1 MSNTGNNYAGT
12 MVRNDAAAVVDPA
25 GEARYGD
32 DRVTG
37 WRSRRPGFHRRL
49 VQERLI
55 ESGIATNEKSYRA

>member
-12 MVRNDAAAVVDPA
+12 MVRNDPAAVVDPA

-37 WRSRRPGFHRRL
+37 WRIRRPGFHRRL

-55 ESGIATNEKSYRA
+55 ESGVATNENSYRT

>member
-1 MSNTGNNYAGT
+1 MSNAGNNYAGT
-12 MVRNDAAAVVDPA
+12 MVGDDPAAVVDPA

-49 VQERLI
+49 VQGRLI
-55 ESGIATNEKSYRA
+55 DSGVATDENSYRA